1 MRLFSPAARADEGEE
16 DPQTEPQQSAHAAPG
31 NPSPIILEDMSDQ
44 EGMGSA
50 SIQGGG
56 DADAPFGARQIG
68 SLALC
73 AVDLLS
79 WLSSPLCLAC
89 RCRCRWVGGDRPE
102 RTILYY
108 FLYFRARPR
117 FDEVSSRTR

>member
-1 MRLFSPAARADEGEE
+1 
-16 DPQTEPQQSAHAAPG
+16 
-31 NPSPIILEDMSDQ
+31 MSDQ

-79 WLSSPLCLAC
+79 WLSSPLFVLGLPMPVP
-89 RCRCRWVGGDRPE
+89 VGGW
-102 RTILYY
+102 
-108 FLYFRARPR
+108 
-117 FDEVSSRTR
+117 